1 MGMPVMDAL
10 VKPLLRL
17 CDAIALA
24 ALAVLFG
31 VVAVN
36 VLGRAL
42 FDATGHTVNLMIPG
56 AIELSRYSLLVLVF
70 ASLPRAAEV
79 GMVRVDLLIEH
90 LPPGLAR
97 LPDRLWALVIAAF
110 RAATGWPLLPDALVP
125 AGRGDPTQA
134 LGLPLWLFTGF
145 AGLAAAALALTG
157 LWLALRPRG
166 RGGSGESG

>member
-1 MGMPVMDAL
+1 MGAF

-17 CDAIALA
+17 CDTIALI

-42 FDATGHTVNLMIPG
+42 FDATGHAVNLMIPG
-56 AIELSRYSLLVLVF
+56 AIELSRYALMVLVF

-90 LPPGLAR
+90 LPPRLSGL
-97 LPDRLWALVIAAF
+97 LDRLWALVIAAH
-110 RAATGWPLLPDALVP
+110 RAAT
-125 AGRGDPTQA
+125 
-134 LGLPLWLFTGF
+134 
-145 AGLAAAALALTG
+145 
-157 LWLALRPRG
+157 
-166 RGGSGESG
+166 